1 VNEIA
6 RPTIRYTELPEL
18 APGEVFRDEWDTYR
32 REVSRLLADGQEGK
46 FVLIK
51 GRQII
56 GLYDTWD
63 TARLA
68 GLGLYLMEPFLVQ
81 KILSEESIFRTRGY
95 SLPCPI
101 RSPTWWL
108 RNC

>member
-1 VNEIA
+1 MNEVV
-6 RPTIRYTELPEL
+6 RPTISYTELPEL
-18 APGEVFRDEWDTYR
+18 APGEVFQGEWDTYR
-32 REVSRLLADGQEGK
+32 REVSHLLAEGHEGR

-63 TARLA
+63 AARLA

-81 KILSEESIFRTRGY
+81 QILADEPIFRIRGY
-95 SLPCPI
+95 SLPCPK
-101 RSPTWWL
+101 
-108 RNC
+108 